1 MKSFPVQTFFFC
13 HCIVCPSSIHGF
25 GLPFCYLQTF
35 IKHVIYRSNVLFAQR
50 SISLHY
56 IWSIINNNFFVSA
69 CQTKLNHNG
78 YPIYRIDCQSLCIS
92 NNTCAVSSLHILKI
106 LSHQYLRIAIS
117 INNNSAT
124 IFLFRL
130 QTDLLSN

>member
-1 MKSFPVQTFFFC
+1 MFIIERYIVVYNTKHHYSLLHIEIFYYFMKSFPVQTFFFC

-56 IWSIINNNFFVSA
+56 I
-69 CQTKLNHNG
+69 
-78 YPIYRIDCQSLCIS
+78 
-92 NNTCAVSSLHILKI
+92 
-106 LSHQYLRIAIS
+106 
-117 INNNSAT
+117 
-124 IFLFRL
+124 
-130 QTDLLSN
+130 